1 MSLVRINN
9 TGIREGERI
18 LGIGKQ
24 CKGSIIQVVGGFY
37 PPCRIFLDNT
47 LLIRDR
53 FPTYE
58 FYSNMSHENII
69 QYISNSGI
77 DNKDLYMEDVS
88 NLVVKFEVLSGEFF
102 SKYPDIC
109 NILISY
115 GPINI
120 RDAYN
125 MFPKNPGSRARK
137 HTLVFRPTNW
147 TLIEGKKKDYNTCI
161 DVMAGITTNKD
172 PTHVVDGIG
181 YYIGTGTSLI
191 TGRHKMKEM
200 LWYPPSLL
208 KSVIQ
213 KIIRVRPV
221 NVVFPGEIKYP
232 ALHVLH
238 SAITCLLEHPG
249 SFVPNIQKF
258 VKGSESCFKRLAV
271 SIVEDSSIVNSHSI
285 YVLLVNALLLQREPS
300 YIPSYESISLLYS
313 CSEEALLNPYAY
325 IGNSLKGIG
334 EGSVGFN
341 CTSTINAGGS
351 VYQCDLSWFPISSN
365 VLESI
370 GSFESDVRMFREYI
384 GCSGGYNIE
393 HDMNIWHAID
403 HHCYTDI
410 AWFCDMDSYGDYPS
424 LFHDIWELSSKYNP
438 RRGHTTTLPFNE
450 AQRECYLFHMPK
462 ESINNVNAVT
472 GYILRISYVLH
483 EDFIHSL
490 IGTIYHGNYIIT
502 RLGMGIARK
511 PKRDN
516 PSYAKIP
523 ITTDEENIIYEY
535 IYDEL
540 RKGIRR
546 TMPGYGEILITCDED
561 NNIVLV
567 CSNIKYTWNELR
579 RITLYL
585 KEGEDIMPN
594 YKELVEEIRG
604 LDPSI
609 RKRLIMYCSTWRDRI
624 ELHRIGRD
632 GKGTKYAVSR
642 LDSYVFKILM
652 KMSKTFPG
660 CISIEEG
667 NIIITN
673 NVMFWYVRDKFLLDN
688 KHNIYEGFT
697 YDTDIHDTRELY
709 CYQRECVDKL
719 IISKTHGSIL
729 WIDVG
734 MGKTLIV
741 LTYLKYLID
750 NGQMTRYCCYT
761 LPPSALDSIVREIE
775 LSGIPHNVLDM
786 RKNGKNNML
795 LPNCINI
802 LYHDHLRLGTIAE
815 QLRAISDDLILIV
828 DEFHLCLSSNTIR
841 TSLTLEIAKLSHRF
855 IAMSG
860 TILNSVDAIDDMI
873 EWLELTVPY
882 PLHKNNYQ
890 VAISDLIS
898 YETNL
903 EGISIIKEYVEVP
916 MTDTNYKRYVPQS
929 IGGIGDRLHLQ
940 EALRSCYDII
950 LPRMAEYA
958 KKYIITSPKP
968 LFIVV
973 HNKEQQDRME
983 QYLSGYSIFK
993 IGMNS
998 TITLKKNDTTTI
1010 QFIITTMN
1018 YNAGYTL
1025 TKCNTMLTSV
1035 YPSNEASRTQIEGRL
1050 YRLGQTE
1057 DVNVV
1062 TFHTGI
1068 LSYMLEKYKKTGN
1081 MNKVLKELSSM

>member
-1 MSLVRINN
+1 MSVIYINN

-24 CKGSIIQVVGGFY
+24 CKGSIIQVMEGFY
-37 PPCRIFLDNT
+37 PPCKIFIDNT

-53 FPTYE
+53 FPLYE
-58 FYSNMSHENII
+58 FYSNMTHENILE
-69 QYISNSGI
+69 YIMSSGI
-77 DNKDLYMEDVS
+77 DNKDLYMEDVH
-88 NLVVKFEVLSGEFF
+88 NLVVKFEILSGEFF

-109 NILISY
+109 NALISY

-125 MFPKNPGSRARK
+125 MFPKNPGSKARK
-137 HTLVFRPTNW
+137 HTLVFRPSNW
-147 TLIEGKKKDYNTCI
+147 TLIESGKKEYNTCI
-161 DVMAGITTNKD
+161 DVMAGTVCSGKNNVY
-172 PTHVVDGIG
+172 VVDEVG
-181 YYIGTGTSLI
+181 YYIKPGNTLI

-200 LWYPPSLL
+200 SWYPPSLL

-213 KIIRVRPV
+213 KIIRVKPI
-221 NVVFPGEIKYP
+221 NVIFPGEVKYP

-271 SIVEDSSIVNSHSI
+271 SIVEDSYITNSHNI
-285 YVLLVNALLLQREPS
+285 YILLVNALLLQRDPS
-300 YIPSYESISLLYS
+300 YIPNHESIGLLYS
-313 CSEEALLNPYAY
+313 CSEEALASPYAY
-325 IGNSLKGIG
+325 VGN
-334 EGSVGFN
+334 
-341 CTSTINAGGS
+341 INKNVARGVIYS
-351 VYQCDLSWFPISSN
+351 CDLSWFPISSN
-365 VLESI
+365 VLSSI
-370 GSFESDVRMFREYI
+370 GSFESDIRMFNEYV
-384 GCSGGYNIE
+384 GCSTYQYIE

-410 AWFCDMDSYGDYPS
+410 AWFCNMDSYLDYGS
-424 LFHDIWELSSKYNP
+424 LFNDIWQLSSKYNP

-450 AQRECYLFHMPK
+450 PQRECYLFHMPK
-462 ESINNVNAVT
+462 DEIVTNNGT
-472 GYILRISYVLH
+472 GYIIRISYVLH

-490 IGTIYHGNYIIT
+490 IGTIYYGNYIIT
-502 RLGMGIARK
+502 KLGVGIARK

-523 ITTDEENIIYEY
+523 ITLDEKNIIYTYVYE
-535 IYDEL
+535 EL
-540 RKGIRR
+540 RKGIKR
-546 TMPGYGEILITCDED
+546 TMPGYSDILITCNEED
-561 NNIVLV
+561 KAIIIWNGV
-567 CSNIKYTWNELR
+567 KYLWNDLR
-579 RITLYL
+579 RITLDL
-585 KEGEDIMPN
+585 KEGVDIMPN
-594 YKELVEEIRG
+594 YKELVEEIKT

-609 RKRLIMYCSTWRDRI
+609 KKRLFMYCSTWRDKI
-624 ELHRIGRD
+624 EIHRIGRD
-632 GKGTKYAVSR
+632 GKGTKYAVNR
-642 LDSYVFKILM
+642 LDSYVFQILM
-652 KMSKTFPG
+652 KMCKIFPG
-660 CISIEEG
+660 CIRMVEG
-667 NIIITN
+667 NIKITN
-673 NVMFWYVRDKFLLDN
+673 NVMFWYIRDKLLFRDN
-688 KHNIYEGFT
+688 TIRTYNGFT
-697 YDTDIHDTRELY
+697 YDTNIEDERVLY
-709 CYQRECVDKL
+709 PYQRDCVDRL
-719 IISKTHGSIL
+719 IANKTHGSIL

-750 NGQMTRYCCYT
+750 NGQMTSYCCYT
-761 LPPSALDSIVREIE
+761 LPPSALDSIAREIE
-775 LSGIPHNVLDM
+775 LSGIQYNILDM
-786 RKNGKNNML
+786 RKNGKNNIL

-802 LYHDHLRLGTIAE
+802 LYHDHLRLGNISE
-815 QLRAISDDLILIV
+815 QLRLVSDDLIFIV
-828 DEFHLCLSSNTIR
+828 DEFHLCLSSSTIR

-855 IAMSG
+855 VAMSG
-860 TILNSVDAIDDMI
+860 TILNSIDAIDDMI

-898 YETNL
+898 FDTNL
-903 EGISIIKEYVEVP
+903 GSIKLIKKDIEVTMTPNELIEYGQ
-916 MTDTNYKRYVPQS
+916 YVPKS
-929 IGGIGDRLHLQ
+929 IGGTSNRLQLY
-940 EALRSCYDII
+940 EALKSCYNTI

-958 KKYIITSPKP
+958 KKYVISNTKP

-983 QYLSGYSIFK
+983 EYLTGYSIFK
-993 IGMNS
+993 IGIDKA
-998 TITLKKNDTTTI
+998 ITLKKDDETRI

-1025 TKCNTMLTSV
+1025 TKCNTMITSV